1 MNIVWEKGEVT
12 VNDVVRIIGK
22 KRPTKRTTIQTL
34 LGRMKEKGWVTTRK
48 VGQAFVYRPTRERSV
63 SIRQKV
69 HAMLSRYFEGS
80 APQLLNALLED
91 QTLTP
96 EEANELRRVIDQ
108 AEKAGLQPGATKD
121 QPN

>member
-12 VNDVVRIIGK
+12 VNDVVEIIGK
-22 KRPTKRTTIQTL
+22 NRPTKRTTIQTL

-48 VGQAFVYRPTRERSV
+48 VGQAFVYRPTRERTV
-63 SIRQKV
+63 SLSQKV

-91 QTLTP
+91 HALTA

-108 AEKAGLQPGATKD
+108 AEQAGSKPAANKD
-121 QPN
+121 